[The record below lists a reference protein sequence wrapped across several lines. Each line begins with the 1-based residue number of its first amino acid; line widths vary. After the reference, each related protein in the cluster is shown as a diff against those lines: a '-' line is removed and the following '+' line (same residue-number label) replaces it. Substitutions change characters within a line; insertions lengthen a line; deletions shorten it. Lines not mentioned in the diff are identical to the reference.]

1 MYQRGPLGYGPWR
14 LHVPFYG
21 GISVSPHLLSL
32 GQRTGSL
39 RSHLVYLVRFPF
51 WFREFGFA

>member
-1 MYQRGPLGYGPWR
+1 MYQHGPRAVVPGR

-32 GQRTGSL
+32 GQRTGGL
-39 RSHLVYLVRFPF
+39 HIHLMYLILFPF
-51 WFREFGFA
+51 WFREFSFA